1 MSRSIL
7 GVSFGT
13 RHLKMCSVNGNVVEG
28 YAETEIPENSVS
40 NESIVAWSVL
50 GSLVK
55 DVRKT
60 ENFRSKDCALVLT
73 DADSYVRRLTM
84 PAMNEKQLMV
94 NLPYEF
100 RDVLS
105 DEPDQYLFDY
115 SMIGV
120 KQDENG
126 KPVEME
132 LAGAAVRK
140 QLVEQYTEMFEKAGL
155 RLVKLTPR
163 VIALEDLID
172 TLSKGR
178 PKSDVAVLDLGSTY
192 TRIDIFSNGIYE
204 VTRSIDRGVNDIVQ
218 AAASQLNCDVH
229 IARGYLENNKDNIQ
243 NDPAVVNVYD
253 SIATE
258 VMRALNYYTYEN
270 QNNTLENLYYCGT
283 GSNLKP
289 FLNEIASSVSLH
301 LLPFSTLDPQNG
313 QALMGSPSC
322 VGVALGE

>member
-28 YAETEIPENSVS
+28 YVETEIPENSIS
-40 NESIVAWSVL
+40 NESIVAWSAL
-50 GSLVK
+50 TSLLK
-55 DVRKT
+55 DVRKK
-60 ENFRSKDCALVLT
+60 ENFRAKDCAVVLT

-105 DEPDQYLFDY
+105 EDPDKYLFDY
-115 SMIGV
+115 SMIGA
-120 KQDENG
+120 KYDEDG

-132 LAGAAVRK
+132 LSGAAVRK
-140 QLVEQYTEMFEKAGL
+140 EMVEQYTEMFEKAGL
-155 RLVKLTPR
+155 RLVKMTPR
-163 VIALEDLID
+163 VIALEDLIGSMRD
-172 TLSKGR
+172 ENEKNDIAL
-178 PKSDVAVLDLGSTY
+178 LDLGSTY
-192 TRIDIFSNGIYE
+192 TRIDIFSNGVYE
-204 VTRSIDRGVNDIVQ
+204 VTRSIDRGINDIVQ
-218 AAASQLNCDVH
+218 AAASQMNCDPH
-229 IARGYLENNKDNIQ
+229 IAREYLKNNKDNIQ
-243 NDPAVVNVYD
+243 NDPALINVYD
-253 SIATE
+253 GIATE

-283 GSNLKP
+283 GSSLKP
-289 FLNEIASSVSLH
+289 FLNEIAGSVSLN
-301 LLPFSTLDPQNG
+301 LLPFSTLNPQNG
-313 QALMGSPSC
+313 EALMGSPSC